1 VDSLFMTPLQK
12 KKKMQQLLIEN
23 QEMDDRGKSMT
34 SSQMGEISLETIM
47 KSEAAGQFGEKLET
61 VEESVPS
68 FPENMRDLELKEISS
83 SDVTILDV
91 SDHLGC
97 QVEEGHDGSEG
108 SGDEGKESDDESEEE
123 DEDCS
128 DSSSEHSEGEDD
140 CSDEEEEENQDD
152 GESETFWNHEQ
163 LEILKSALPSF
174 HFLPRT
180 TVDKVVTELKVLGGC
195 PDRVKY
201 FARVWLERRGREGED
216 RLQVRRRR
224 LETVDHA
231 QGTEPRLGKKVKFLQ

>member
-1 VDSLFMTPLQK
+1 MDSLFMTPLQK